1 MLEKVFKVLEKKGLG
16 SNSFISFDSELMAK
30 LYFEGDEEELIKF
43 LYTNR
48 ASLETEESI
57 DLFLKDNFSLMYFF
71 KLLSKDLVEASGVV
85 DMVKA
90 LSNKKLKELVDKTP
104 NEHWDIFDEFYLEN
118 KETIKEVVFDAL
130 GIDKLEKEA
139 VKKRLFSTNKTNIAN
154 EFGVDIKTLN
164 KWLEIFFNDKF
175 EGVRKIYYD
184 EYIEIFK
191 ALFLAKDEELD
202 LVENINTYKKR
213 LSKGLKYRKKF
224 IAEYTNE
231 DSPLDVSTL
240 LKIQKEQLGDIEFYN
255 FTDVYPYSIAKLL
268 VEESGDEMDF

>member
-16 SNSFISFDSELMAK
+16 SNSFMNFDSKLMAK
-30 LYFEGDEEELIKF
+30 LYFEGDEEELVKF

-57 DLFLKDNFSLMYFF
+57 DLFLEGNFSLMYLF
-71 KLLSKDLVEASGVV
+71 KLLSKDLVKASGVV
-85 DMVKA
+85 DMVKV
-90 LSNKKLKELVDKTP
+90 LSNEKLKELVGKIP
-104 NEHWDIFDEFYLEN
+104 NEHWAIFDEFYLEN
-118 KETIKEVVFDAL
+118 KETIKEVVYDTL
-130 GIDKLEKEA
+130 GIGKLEKEA
-139 VKKRLFSTNKTNIAN
+139 VKKKLFSTNKTAIAN

-164 KWLEIFFNDKF
+164 KWLEVFFNDKF

-184 EYIEIFK
+184 EYVEIFK
-191 ALFLAKDEELD
+191 ALFLARDEELD

-213 LSKGLKYRKKF
+213 LSRGLKFRKKF

-231 DSPLDVSTL
+231 LSPLDISTL
-240 LKIQKEQLGDIEFYN
+240 LKIQKEQLGDLDYYN
-255 FTDVYPYSIAKLL
+255 FTDVYPYSITRLL